1 MSDYNGIK
9 MNINGNR
16 KYKKKYTNHWKLKKT
31 LVNDNQFN
39 EETRSKFEKSYNG
52 MKIKTQHNEIYR
64 TQ

>member
-1 MSDYNGIK
+1 MVTE
-9 MNINGNR
+9 
-16 KYKKKYTNHWKLKKT
+16 KKYTNHWKLKKT

-39 EETRSKFEKSYNG
+39 EETRSEFEKSYNG